1 MSREHQEQWEIR
13 LVESTDAMLALA
25 RAPVLGLAWEEAPAA
40 ALALS
45 RAPVLGLAWEEA
57 PAAAL
62 ALLEK

>member
-40 ALALS
+40 ALAL
-45 RAPVLGLAWEEA
+45 
-57 PAAAL
+57 
-62 ALLEK
+62 LEK